1 MLTLQHLF
9 DYYGSMRLFLP
20 LLLFTLGL
28 LDIALADEAPRV
40 GRGAASK
47 YFEKHNQ
54 DSSEE
59 DLSNASS
66 HVNSGTSDHYLALH
80 FGKMMNS
87 TAYEWGTQSKQTN
100 VGDFTAGL
108 TYRVGE
114 WRNSMDLNVRIDF
127 IQFNIVGDGEPKP
140 LKMSIV
146 PLITFPDA
154 ASKFPLY
161 FGFGAGPGV
170 FFRQTDGEASL
181 SLDYQLIAGARFFDV
196 FENAGFFI
204 ETGLKNHLQLWN
216 SGQFNGTF
224 LSAGVVFTF

>member
-1 MLTLQHLF
+1 MKQLLP
-9 DYYGSMRLFLP
+9 FLIV
-20 LLLFTLGL
+20 FLGFQ
-28 LDIALADEAPRV
+28 AVSHADEAPRV
-40 GRGAASK
+40 GRGAAAK
-47 YFEKHNQ
+47 YFEKRSPDSQ
-54 DSSEE
+54 DEENSNSS
-59 DLSNASS
+59 SS
-66 HVNSGTSDHYLALH
+66 SSSSSGTSSAHYLALH
-80 FGKMMNS
+80 FGKMMGS
-87 TAYEWGTQSKQTN
+87 TSYEWGTAGKQTD

-114 WRNSMDLNVRIDF
+114 WQNSMDLNLRIDF
-127 IQFNIVGDGEPKP
+127 IQYKIAGDGEQKP
-140 LKMSIV
+140 LKMSIL

-161 FGFGAGPGV
+161 FGFGVGPGV
-170 FFRQTDGEASL
+170 FFRQTDNEASL

-224 LSAGVVFTF
+224 LSGGAVFTF

>member
-1 MLTLQHLF
+1 MKIV
-9 DYYGSMRLFLP
+9 LP
-20 LLLFTLGL
+20 ILIILLGFQNL
-28 LDIALADEAPRV
+28 AQADEPPRV

-47 YFEKHNQ
+47 YFEKRSP
-54 DSSEE
+54 DASEDAAE
-59 DLSNASS
+59 PVANASS
-66 HVNSGTSDHYLALH
+66 RSSGPNDHYLALH
-80 FGKMMNS
+80 VGKMMSS
-87 TAYEWGTQSKQTN
+87 TAYEWGTEAKQTD

-114 WRNSMDLNVRIDF
+114 WRNSMDLSIRIDF
-127 IQFNIVGDGEPKP
+127 IQFNIVGNGEPKP
-140 LKMSIV
+140 LKMSIL
-146 PLITFPDA
+146 PLVTFPDA
-154 ASKFPLY
+154 AAKFPLY

-204 ETGLKNHLQLWN
+204 ESGLKNHLQLWN

-224 LSAGVVFTF
+224 LSAGAVFTF